1 MDAEAAAQ
9 LGGLALGEVFKEMGL
24 EGSDALGTVSSQ
36 LGVSTSSAAFSRD
49 SIYNGKFVDEAPD
62 DDDRAAFDL
71 EAQVDREMYDEKY
84 LGKGAQSVKKSGAGK
99 LMRGEED
106 DFDDDDEEDEEM
118 EDATGG
124 PAQVKQEPRDE
135 DDLFGSDGD
144 DEEEGQGA
152 QQGAPTGDHMSVEPL
167 APPPMMKQA
176 NVKDLFPDF
185 DYGKTLD
192 FTDLF
197 STRPR
202 KKQKT
207 KTESVKRTFFESP
220 LLYRKSRAELT
231 AISSRRNSRPSYSRR
246 TPSQQVQPRRPSRP
260 FTTYRP

>member
-9 LGGLALGEVFKEMGL
+9 LGGLALGEVFKDLGL

-62 DDDRAAFDL
+62 DEGGAAFDL
-71 EAQVDREMYDEKY
+71 EAQVDRDMYDEKY
-84 LGKGAQSVKKSGAGK
+84 LGRGAQSVKKSGGAA

-106 DFDDDDEEDEEM
+106 DFDDDDDEDEEM
-118 EDATGG
+118 EDATAGR
-124 PAQVKQEPRDE
+124 AKVKQEPRDE
-135 DDLFGSDGD
+135 DDDLFGSGD
-144 DEEEGQGA
+144 DDDEAG
-152 QQGAPTGDHMSVEPL
+152 QQGAPAGERMSVEPL

-197 STRPR
+197 GTRPR

-207 KTESVKRTFFESP
+207 KTEAVKR
-220 LLYRKSRAELT
+220 AC
-231 AISSRRNSRPSYSRR
+231 
-246 TPSQQVQPRRPSRP
+246 
-260 FTTYRP
+260 